1 VEAYERLEAEWGR
14 WAGYP
19 AGNVV
24 ACASGS
30 AAVLLALQ
38 GLRLPPGAE
47 VVTGDF
53 NMIAV
58 PRAVS
63 LAGLVPVFVDCDED
77 LLMNEEMAM
86 KSYPY
91 QGPARAVLFTHVYG
105 RRCRMDRIARAAVH
119 NCSPA
124 CLLIEDLSE
133 AHGVKPHPSADAAA
147 WSCYRNKVIAGSEGG
162 VVAFKDPATA
172 ALARRLRC
180 LGFEDGHDFRH
191 TPGGWNHRL
200 SNEHAAPI
208 IDSLRQS
215 PWNLQQRRR
224 IEGWYE
230 AHCPPEWRMPPRD
243 SVWIYDVRVPGLTRE
258 RQGVVVRAL
267 NAAGVAARHSFLP
280 MHLQEEYRGCRRV
293 GGEVAE
299 RMSREVFYLPCAPGQ
314 VTEESAARAFDVIRR
329 ALAPENL

>member
-58 PRAVS
+58 PRAIS
-63 LAGLVPVFVDCDED
+63 LAGLVPVFVDCGED
-77 LLMNEEMAM
+77 LNPE
-86 KSYPY
+86 
-91 QGPARAVLFTHVYG
+91 PARIYEAVSRRTAAILAVHVYG
-105 RRCRMDRIARAAVH
+105 RACDMDHVETAAVTG
-119 NCSPA
+119 A
-124 CLLIEDLSE
+124 GRVAVVEDLSE
-133 AHGVKPHPSADAAA
+133 AHGVIPHPSADAAA